1 MFFKKNKND
10 FELKTEEDSSYYEY
24 EDDTD
29 FFRFDNEEPINSSLK
44 YKAESNIDSL
54 DNNNDNSDYVST
66 DFYNGYD
73 QVDEDDNAD
82 DNDNNTT
89 YTDDS
94 TKSVGG
100 IMLKVLN
107 FFLILVMAGAFLVV
121 FDVVMVTKFNVGPIF
136 AIKVKTYNDGGTKE
150 YAGIFYKVIK
160 YKQTNGRR
168 DMVLGS
174 YKLSYS
180 GEVYKKSVLD
190 LAILYR
196 DDFTNF
202 SLLEGKYVVVTGKVL
217 RVSKEKQV
225 VKLIYEDSDNKYQ
238 TIVTFKMDKDAN
250 YDELKKGNIVKIA
263 GVLDDYSDNKQGI
276 NINMIMVLESRFL
289 LFFF

>member
-82 DNDNNTT
+82 DNDNSTT

-94 TKSVGG
+94 NKSLGG

-250 YDELKKGNIVKIA
+250 YDGLKKGNIVKIA

-276 NINMIMVLESRFL
+276 NINMINGTRK
-289 LFFF
+289 

>member
-10 FELKTEEDSSYYEY
+10 FKLKTEEDSSYYEY

-168 DMVLGS
+168 DMVLGN

-250 YDELKKGNIVKIA
+250 YDELKKGNTVKIA

-276 NINMIMVLESRFL
+276 NINMINGTRK
-289 LFFF
+289 

>member
-94 TKSVGG
+94 NKSLGG
-100 IMLKVLN
+100 IILKVLN

-217 RVSKEKQV
+217 RVFKEKQV

-250 YDELKKGNIVKIA
+250 YDELKKGNTVKIA

-276 NINMIMVLESRFL
+276 NINMINGTRK
-289 LFFF
+289 

>member
-44 YKAESNIDSL
+44 YKAESNTDSL
-54 DNNNDNSDYVST
+54 DNNDDNSDYVST
-66 DFYNGYD
+66 DFYNSYD
-73 QVDEDDNAD
+73 QVEVDDNID
-82 DNDNNTT
+82 DNDNSTT

-94 TKSVGG
+94 NKSLGG
-100 IMLKVLN
+100 IILKVLN
-107 FFLILVMAGAFLVV
+107 FFLILVVAGAFLVV

-136 AIKVKTYNDGGTKE
+136 AIKVKTYNDGGTRE

-217 RVSKEKQV
+217 SVSKEKQV

-250 YDELKKGNIVKIA
+250 YGELKKGNTVKIA

-276 NINMIMVLESRFL
+276 NINMINGTRK
-289 LFFF
+289 

>member
-136 AIKVKTYNDGGTKE
+136 AIKVKTYNDGGTKK

-168 DMVLGS
+168 DMVLGN

-250 YDELKKGNIVKIA
+250 YDELKKGNTVKIA

-276 NINMIMVLESRFL
+276 NINMINGTRK
-289 LFFF
+289 

>member
-44 YKAESNIDSL
+44 YKAESNTDSL
-54 DNNNDNSDYVST
+54 DNNDDNSDYVST
-66 DFYNGYD
+66 DFYNSYD
-73 QVDEDDNAD
+73 QVDEDNNIDNT
-82 DNDNNTT
+82 TT

-94 TKSVGG
+94 NKSFGG
-100 IMLKVLN
+100 IILKVLN
-107 FFLILVMAGAFLVV
+107 FFLILVMVGAFLVV

-136 AIKVKTYNDGGTKE
+136 AIKVKTYNDGGTRE

-217 RVSKEKQV
+217 SVSKEKQV

-250 YDELKKGNIVKIA
+250 YDELKKGNTVKIA

-276 NINMIMVLESRFL
+276 NINMINGTRK
-289 LFFF
+289 

>member
-174 YKLSYS
+174 YKLSYA

-217 RVSKEKQV
+217 SVSKEKQV

-250 YDELKKGNIVKIA
+250 YGELKKGNTVKIA

-276 NINMIMVLESRFL
+276 NINMINGTRK
-289 LFFF
+289 

>member
-82 DNDNNTT
+82 DNDNNTNNTT

-217 RVSKEKQV
+217 SVSKEKQV

-250 YDELKKGNIVKIA
+250 YDELKKGNTVKIA

-276 NINMIMVLESRFL
+276 NINMINGTRK
-289 LFFF
+289 

>member
-44 YKAESNIDSL
+44 YKAESNTDSL
-54 DNNNDNSDYVST
+54 DNNDDNSDYVST

-73 QVDEDDNAD
+73 QVEVDDNAD
-82 DNDNNTT
+82 DNDNSTT

-94 TKSVGG
+94 NKSVGG

-160 YKQTNGRR
+160 YKQTNGRH

-276 NINMIMVLESRFL
+276 NINMINGTRK
-289 LFFF
+289 

>member
-29 FFRFDNEEPINSSLK
+29 FFRFDNEEPISSSLK
-44 YKAESNIDSL
+44 YKAESNTDSL
-54 DNNNDNSDYVST
+54 DNNDDNSDYVST
-66 DFYNGYD
+66 DFYNSYD
-73 QVDEDDNAD
+73 QVEVDDNID
-82 DNDNNTT
+82 DNSTT

-94 TKSVGG
+94 NKSLGG
-100 IMLKVLN
+100 IILKVLN
-107 FFLILVMAGAFLVV
+107 FFLILVMVGAFLVV

-136 AIKVKTYNDGGTKE
+136 AIKVKTYNDGGTRE

-217 RVSKEKQV
+217 SVSKEKQV

-250 YDELKKGNIVKIA
+250 YDELKKGNTVKIA

-276 NINMIMVLESRFL
+276 NINMINGTRK
-289 LFFF
+289 

>member
-73 QVDEDDNAD
+73 QVDEAD

-174 YKLSYS
+174 YKLSYA

-250 YDELKKGNIVKIA
+250 YDELKKGNTVKIA

-276 NINMIMVLESRFL
+276 NINMINGTRK
-289 LFFF
+289 

>member
-174 YKLSYS
+174 YKLSYA

-250 YDELKKGNIVKIA
+250 YDELKKGNTVKIA
-263 GVLDDYSDNKQGI
+263 GVLDDYGDNKQGI
-276 NINMIMVLESRFL
+276 NINMINGTRK
-289 LFFF
+289 

>member
-217 RVSKEKQV
+217 SVSKEKQV

-250 YDELKKGNIVKIA
+250 YDELKKANTVKIA

-276 NINMIMVLESRFL
+276 NINMINGTRK
-289 LFFF
+289 

>member
-44 YKAESNIDSL
+44 YKAESNTDSL

-217 RVSKEKQV
+217 SVSKEKQV

-250 YDELKKGNIVKIA
+250 YDELKKGNTVKIA

-276 NINMIMVLESRFL
+276 NINMINGTRK
-289 LFFF
+289 

>member
-44 YKAESNIDSL
+44 YKAESNTDSL
-54 DNNNDNSDYVST
+54 DNNDDNSDYVST
-66 DFYNGYD
+66 DFYNSYD
-73 QVDEDDNAD
+73 QVEVDDNID
-82 DNDNNTT
+82 DNSTT

-94 TKSVGG
+94 NKSLGG
-100 IMLKVLN
+100 IILKVLN
-107 FFLILVMAGAFLVV
+107 FFLILVMVGAFLVV

-136 AIKVKTYNDGGTKE
+136 AIKVKTYNDGGTRE

-217 RVSKEKQV
+217 SVSKEKQV

-276 NINMIMVLESRFL
+276 NINMINGTRK
-289 LFFF
+289 

>member
-160 YKQTNGRR
+160 YKQTNGRH

-276 NINMIMVLESRFL
+276 NINMINGTRK
-289 LFFF
+289 

>member
-44 YKAESNIDSL
+44 YKAESNTDSL
-54 DNNNDNSDYVST
+54 DNNDDNSDYVST

-276 NINMIMVLESRFL
+276 NINMINGTRK
-289 LFFF
+289 

>member
-44 YKAESNIDSL
+44 YKAESNTDSL
-54 DNNNDNSDYVST
+54 DNNDDNSDYVST

-73 QVDEDDNAD
+73 QVEVDDNID
-82 DNDNNTT
+82 DNDNSTT

-94 TKSVGG
+94 NKSLGG

-107 FFLILVMAGAFLVV
+107 FFLILVMVGAFLVV

-217 RVSKEKQV
+217 SVSKEKQV

-250 YDELKKGNIVKIA
+250 YDGLKKGNTVKLA

-276 NINMIMVLESRFL
+276 NINMINGTRK
-289 LFFF
+289 

>member
-44 YKAESNIDSL
+44 YKAESNTDSL

-66 DFYNGYD
+66 DFYNSYD
-73 QVDEDDNAD
+73 QVEVDDNID
-82 DNDNNTT
+82 DNDNSTT
-89 YTDDS
+89 YIDDS
-94 TKSVGG
+94 NKSLGG
-100 IMLKVLN
+100 IILKVLN

-160 YKQTNGRR
+160 YKQTNGRN

-217 RVSKEKQV
+217 SVSKEKQV

-250 YDELKKGNIVKIA
+250 YDGLKKGNTVKLA

-276 NINMIMVLESRFL
+276 NINMINGTRK
-289 LFFF
+289 

>member
-190 LAILYR
+190 LTILYR

-250 YDELKKGNIVKIA
+250 YDELKKGNTVKIA

-276 NINMIMVLESRFL
+276 NINMINGTRK
-289 LFFF
+289 

>member
-1 MFFKKNKND
+1 VFFKKNKNN

-238 TIVTFKMDKDAN
+238 TIVTFKMNKDAN
-250 YDELKKGNIVKIA
+250 YDELKKGNTVKIA

-276 NINMIMVLESRFL
+276 NINMINGTRK
-289 LFFF
+289 